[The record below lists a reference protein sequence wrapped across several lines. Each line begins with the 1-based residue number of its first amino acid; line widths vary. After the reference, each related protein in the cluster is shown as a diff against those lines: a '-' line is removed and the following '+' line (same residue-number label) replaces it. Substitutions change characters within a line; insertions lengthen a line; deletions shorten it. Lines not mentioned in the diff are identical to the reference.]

1 MTRRIGVFIV
11 LYIALLASAAS
22 AAPIS
27 FVTIDGRP
35 FVQVSVN
42 GHPASF
48 LLDTGDGG
56 HNAISRRLAASLHLT
71 QQGTTAIAGA
81 NAGHLSV
88 SHAVVDR
95 FGFGPI
101 VLQKATFTVADFA
114 QLELHIGFQLN
125 GIVASATLANHRIR
139 IDGPQHR
146 IDIDPPTAP
155 PGISVPLAIM
165 DGWPIVTARVDGVR
179 GQFLIDTGDRSYL
192 TLFTPFASSH
202 YPLRD
207 RRLRGVV
214 TGFGLV
220 SPIVTDLT
228 RTSFAVDHLA
238 VPDLLTRLATQT
250 MGGFASSAL
259 AGSIGFP
266 TFQNADIEID
276 YVRHRLTI
284 ASSGPAPNSQW
295 DHVGMWLSRGQDAL
309 IVDSVIPHSPAAQA
323 GLRPGDQLLSVDGQ
337 RAQTVNLPKLRS
349 RLASAQDDDVRL
361 IVRYKDHVT
370 AVTLRPRALI

>member
-1 MTRRIGVFIV
+1 
-11 LYIALLASAAS
+11 
-22 AAPIS
+22 
-27 FVTIDGRP
+27 
-35 FVQVSVN
+35 
-42 GHPASF
+42 
-48 LLDTGDGG
+48 
-56 HNAISRRLAASLHLT
+56 
-71 QQGTTAIAGA
+71 
-81 NAGHLSV
+81 
-88 SHAVVDR
+88 
-95 FGFGPI
+95 
-101 VLQKATFTVADFA
+101 
-114 QLELHIGFQLN
+114 
-125 GIVASATLANHRIR
+125 
-139 IDGPQHR
+139 
-146 IDIDPPTAP
+146 
-155 PGISVPLAIM
+155 
-165 DGWPIVTARVDGVR
+165 
-179 GQFLIDTGDRSYL
+179 
-192 TLFTPFASSH
+192 
-202 YPLRD
+202 
-207 RRLRGVV
+207 
-214 TGFGLV
+214 
-220 SPIVTDLT
+220 
-228 RTSFAVDHLA
+228 
-238 VPDLLTRLATQT
+238 